1 MTIEIRLF
9 SLHFIVYIL
18 FFVFLLKKEE
28 REREKL
34 TMASAGRIDRLDL
47 RLVRIEE
54 SIESIESALFS
65 ASHRLDGNIRTGCS
79 EGGRYAK
86 DAARLHPRWRRACD
100 RQEVVLRHITEI
112 ERRLGIATTIA
123 GHQDDKDGGD
133 DKTERRLGAE
143 LERRGMESTSYAF
156 MDVMINYYDKVLPVR
171 ASILEAQEQQL
182 CKSIVL
188 VNTQY
193 DPNSA
198 ALEDSLWDSPYVLV
212 IVQVR
217 DLVPATTFF

>member
-1 MTIEIRLF
+1 
-9 SLHFIVYIL
+9 
-18 FFVFLLKKEE
+18 
-28 REREKL
+28 
-34 TMASAGRIDRLDL
+34 MASAGRIDRLDL

-123 GHQDDKDGGD
+123 GDKVSLMPVDAGVGGD
-133 DKTERRLGAE
+133 LLISSSASPTFRLAWCTGHRRSSARSGA
-143 LERRGMESTSYAF
+143 R
-156 MDVMINYYDKVLPVR
+156 
-171 ASILEAQEQQL
+171 
-182 CKSIVL
+182 
-188 VNTQY
+188 
-193 DPNSA
+193 
-198 ALEDSLWDSPYVLV
+198 
-212 IVQVR
+212 
-217 DLVPATTFF
+217 